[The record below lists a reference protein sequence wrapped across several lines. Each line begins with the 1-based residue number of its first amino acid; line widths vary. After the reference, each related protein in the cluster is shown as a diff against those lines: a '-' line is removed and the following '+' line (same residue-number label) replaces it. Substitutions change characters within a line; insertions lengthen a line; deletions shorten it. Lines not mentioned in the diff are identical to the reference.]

1 MIQHEMKMQ
10 IHENDNERRDFVKEI
25 LDIEKIYHKEIKE

>member
-1 MIQHEMKMQ
+1 MHIQ
-10 IHENDNERRDFVKEI
+10 ENDNESRDFVKEI